1 MVDWRTDITEQ
12 NREKDQTMS
21 STESD
26 NADEH
31 SKVKDMKELR
41 VWKAKD
47 DNTTDFRQGDTAEDL
62 QREAWEHGQ
71 VHFILRHLRNCPC
84 RQGLFRPVPDVSL

>member
-1 MVDWRTDITEQ
+1 MDFLTDLWWMIRVFRTRFGLGPKNNDENIVRSTVDVLTDITEQ

-21 STESD
+21 STEGD

-41 VWKAKD
+41 VWEAKD
-47 DNTTDFRQGDTAEDL
+47 DNTTDFRQSDTAEDL
-62 QREAWEHGQ
+62 
-71 VHFILRHLRNCPC
+71 
-84 RQGLFRPVPDVSL
+84 